1 MPDIDHVERAWQ
13 AVETASTLNDL
24 LRLMREPSRQLGF
37 EYAAIAR
44 HVHVQSGL
52 MRPDILSNYPEAW
65 HELFARRDYRM
76 SSPILAACQRRG
88 GAIRWT
94 DLESIIPLTRIQR
107 EYLEELRRLGLASG
121 CTVASHMPDRP
132 TVSVHL
138 VVRDNGPLPSR
149 MFMMAILLGT
159 AVGQRARTLWQSQ
172 LPDAAA
178 DLAER
183 LSPRQVDCIKLVA
196 RGMTSWEIARV
207 LGISDQ
213 TVSEYLTDARRRL
226 AVSNRAQLVL
236 KALKQGY
243 FMLDDVTD

>member
-1 MPDIDHVERAWQ
+1 MPDMDHVEHAWG
-13 AVETASTLNDL
+13 AIESASTLDDV
-24 LRLMREPSRQLGF
+24 LRVTVEHARTLGF

-52 MRPDILSNYPEAW
+52 MRPDVLSNYPQAW
-65 HELFARRDYRM
+65 KDLFNRRDYGL

-107 EYLEELRRLGLASG
+107 EYLEESRKLGLASG
-121 CTVASHMPDRP
+121 CTVASHMPDMP
-132 TVSVHL
+132 TVSAHFVIP
-138 VVRDNGPLPSR
+138 DNGPLPAR
-149 MFMMAILLGT
+149 LFMVAILLGT
-159 AVGQRARTLWQSQ
+159 AAGQQARSLWQSHH
-172 LPDAAA
+172 PDAAA

-196 RGMTSWEIARV
+196 RGMTSWEIASV

-226 AVSNRAQLVL
+226 AVANRAQLVL

-243 FMLDDVTD
+243 FTLDDVTD

>member
-1 MPDIDHVERAWQ
+1 MPDMDHIERAWK
-13 AVETASTLNDL
+13 AIETASTLPDL
-24 LRLMREPSRQLGF
+24 LAVTIDAAQDCGF
-37 EYAAIAR
+37 AYAAIAR

-52 MRPDILSNYPEAW
+52 MRPEVASNYPQAW
-65 HELFARRDYRM
+65 QDLFNRRDYGLQ
-76 SSPILAACQRRG
+76 SPILAACQRRG

-107 EYLEELRRLGLASG
+107 EYLEESRKLGLASG
-121 CTVASHMPDRP
+121 CTVASHMPDMP
-132 TVSVHL
+132 TVSAHF
-138 VVRDNGPLPSR
+138 VVRDNGPLSSQS
-149 MFMMAILLGT
+149 FMLAILLGT
-159 AVGQRARTLWQSQ
+159 AAGQQARTLWQSHH
-172 LPDAAA
+172 PDAAA

-196 RGMTSWEIARV
+196 RGMTSWEIASV

-243 FMLDDVTD
+243 FTLDDVTE